1 MQQTVND
8 VKPRSFKEYLGIA
21 ARGYVMG
28 AADVVPGVSG
38 GTMAFILGIYE
49 ELLDAIRSVDLK
61 LIRLVFTLQI
71 REALDN
77 FPWKFLLA
85 LVLGIFTAILTLA
98 KSLSWA
104 LMNHPTLIWSFFFGL
119 VLASV
124 FVVRNRIA
132 RWSPGLLL
140 VTGLAALGSYLLVG
154 MVPVETPNDAWFLF
168 LSGAIAINA
177 MILPGISGAFILVLL
192 GKYQYLLEAV
202 VEGNIVVLLLVI
214 SGALVGLI
222 TFARVLR
229 WLFHH
234 YHDLTVA
241 VLIGLIIGALRKVW
255 PWKEFVGGDPDAV
268 EEIIVM
274 LEVNVLPESLTP
286 DVILA
291 IALMGL
297 GFVLVLVL
305 NRLASHKRQVE

>member
-1 MQQTVND
+1 MHQPVIKVT
-8 VKPRSFKEYLGIA
+8 RRGFKDYIGIT

-49 ELLDAIRSVDLK
+49 ELLDAIKAVDLK
-61 LIRLVFTLQI
+61 LIRLVITFRI
-71 REALDN
+71 REALDI
-77 FPWKFLLA
+77 FPWKFVLA
-85 LVLGIFTAILTLA
+85 LVVGIFTAILTLA

-104 LMNHPTLIWSFFFGL
+104 LENHPTLVWSFFFGL

-124 FVVRNRIA
+124 IVVRNRIA
-132 RWSPGLLL
+132 HWSPGLLL

-192 GKYQYLLEAV
+192 GKYQYLLDAV

-214 SGALVGLI
+214 SGAFVGLI

-229 WLFHH
+229 WLFRH

-255 PWKEFVGGDPDAV
+255 PWKENVGLEPGTG
-268 EEIIVM
+268 EEIKVL
-274 LEVNVLPESLTP
+274 LELNVLPEAFTI
-286 DVILA
+286 DVALA

-297 GFVLVLVL
+297 GFGLVLIL
-305 NRLASHKRQVE
+305 HHLASRKTEVD